1 MHGADRPSLRPA
13 RREIQLLGEY
23 RTRLIAAF
31 QAIVQSDEGVETVQM
46 AYGWG
51 GVELHDDSLFEPLRD
66 LTRAVGA
73 EMDSL
78 L

>member
-1 MHGADRPSLRPA
+1 M
-13 RREIQLLGEY
+13 
-23 RTRLIAAF
+23 
-31 QAIVQSDEGVETVQM
+31 QSDEGLETVQM

-66 LTRAVGA
+66 LIGVAGA

>member
-1 MHGADRPSLRPA
+1 VSVSFAPGVPGDVRQSL
-13 RREIQLLGEY
+13 ID
-23 RTRLIAAF
+23 AF

-51 GVELHDDSLFEPLRD
+51 GVELHDDSLFEGLRD
-66 LTRAVGA
+66 LIRAAGA
-73 EMDSL
+73 VMDSL